1 MKGLVLLF
9 LSIAGFGICWGYAS
23 KKSRTEF
30 KSFVAKNLLAIL
42 LAVVAVGAA
51 VFFSMNTTLRFV

>member
-9 LSIAGFGICWGYAS
+9 LSIAVFGIGWGYAS
-23 KKSRTEF
+23 KKSRAEF

-42 LAVVAVGAA
+42 LAVVAVGVA